1 MAILKVKT
9 RATAAP
15 ATLSYGELGI
25 ANNEFYFGNS
35 SNTPIKLVRSGELG
49 TAAYTA
55 STAYAASSHTT
66 SADHDGR
73 YYTETEVDSKIYL
86 KSNTDNRSVVTTP
99 NDYNSKFEIKGLKT
113 NSIIGI
119 TGGGTYSA
127 LLGIRGWTNSSGGNS
142 HELAFDG
149 NGEIFHRHGATTTW
163 NA

>member
-1 MAILKVKT
+1 MATIKVKK
-9 RATAAP
+9 TASSVP
-15 ATLSYGELGI
+15 ASLGYGELGI

-55 STAYAASSHTT
+55 STAYAASGHTT
-66 SADHDGR
+66 SSDHDGR
-73 YYTETEVDSKIYL
+73 YYTETEVDAKIYL
-86 KSNTDNRSVVTTP
+86 KSHTDNRSVVTVP

-113 NSIIGI
+113 NSVIGI

-127 LLGIRGWTNSSGGNS
+127 LLGIRGWTDSSGGNS